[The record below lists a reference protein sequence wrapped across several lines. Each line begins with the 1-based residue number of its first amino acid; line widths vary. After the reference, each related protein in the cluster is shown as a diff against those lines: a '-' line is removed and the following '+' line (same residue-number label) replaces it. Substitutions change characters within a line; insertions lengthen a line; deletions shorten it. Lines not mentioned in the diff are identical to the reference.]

1 MLVLVA
7 GGLTEALLPVAAV
20 ESRNWPAESSSP
32 HLPVPGRH
40 QGRRRPWRRQLLPTV
55 KADLWQQ
62 LVLRPDPSSRLR
74 NGTATGRHR
83 GATEAAACRS
93 RRAAAAVREGSTMAV
108 AAAVARRLP
117 TMIPTTTIASVRR
130 GEMEAAAVVGES
142 VIVTTT
148 ITTRTIIEI
157 PMIGI
162 IEMAT
167 DTEIAEAE
175 AEGGPAAVGAEVIL
189 AADRIKIGAGRLGM
203 SVGIGNATATTAGG
217 NDQDPG
223 PGRPTTEGRGIGTEM
238 VADLRAMAIRIA
250 EAGGG
255 GVVVRP
261 TDGKSGIKNDTAA
274 GNKERRRAMR
284 LAGGIAVTMIRQ
296 GGIVIVTDT
305 ARRLS
310 VMVRVKKGIGRA
322 NVGGVDREA
331 DLAKEEREIEWRKAK
346 RRKNV
351 EYNNKYSS
359 AWE

>member
-7 GGLTEALLPVAAV
+7 GGPTEALLPVAAV

-40 QGRRRPWRRQLLPTV
+40 QERRRPWRRQRLPTV
-55 KADLWQQ
+55 RADLWRQ
-62 LVLRPDPSSRLR
+62 LRPDPSRLR

-93 RRAAAAVREGSTMAV
+93 RRAAAAVREGSTMA
-108 AAAVARRLP
+108 AVAVGVALRPP
-117 TMIPTTTIASVRR
+117 TMTPTTTIASVRR
-130 GEMEAAAVVGES
+130 GEMEAAAAVGES
-142 VIVTTT
+142 VTTT
-148 ITTRTIIEI
+148 SRTIIEI

-189 AADRIKIGAGRLGM
+189 AADRIKIGAGRLEM

-255 GVVVRP
+255 GVAVRP

-351 EYNNKYSS
+351 EYNNKYSG